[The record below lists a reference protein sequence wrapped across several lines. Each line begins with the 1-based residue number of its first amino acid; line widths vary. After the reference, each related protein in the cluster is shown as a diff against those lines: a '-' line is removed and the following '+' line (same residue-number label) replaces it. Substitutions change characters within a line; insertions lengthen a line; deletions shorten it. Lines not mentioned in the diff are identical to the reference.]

1 MRTYESELETMRNL
15 PKFYLGQEVVSPI
28 GKGII
33 INLQMPSNGLYLS
46 PEKATAT
53 IWFSTEDAQAG
64 WVQKDFSLDELKV
77 ITVVDVGVMPPSEA
91 LKFMEEQLNVRVE
104 AQKSL

>member
-1 MRTYESELETMRNL
+1 MRTYESELETMSNL

-46 PEKATAT
+46 PEKATA
-53 IWFSTEDAQAG
+53 IVWFSTEAAQAG
-64 WVQKDFSLDELKV
+64 WVQKEFSLDELKV
-77 ITVVDVGVMPPSEA
+77 ITVVDVGVMSSSEA
-91 LKFMEEQLNVRVE
+91 SKFMKEQLNARVE
-104 AQKSL
+104 AQKSI